1 MPTNKNAAIRYQ
13 TKTKLPITN
22 GDDIEHYL
30 EGMHEQLEKLLVAHD
45 GVMIIK

>member
-13 TKTKLPITN
+13 TKLPITN

-30 EGMHEQLEKLLVAHD
+30 EGMHEQLEKVLVDHD